1 MRRARRCRSCSSCWC
16 WPKLLLLQA
25 GLGEGDWVGGLVATA
40 LVINAVLTLIAGSR
54 LWSHIFWR
62 AAPEGAI
69 SPIPVGWLRFGATGA
84 LVAVVVAAGLWP
96 NGLFE
101 AVRLGAPDLLDPSR
115 YVAAIGL
122 AGGTP

>member
-1 MRRARRCRSCSSCWC
+1 MLWIA
-16 WPKLLLLQA
+16 LL
-25 GLGEGDWVGGLVATA
+25 V
-40 LVINAVLTLIAGSR
+40 NAVLTLIAGSR

-62 AAPEGAI
+62 AAPAGAT